1 MQHPTPHHFTSSP
14 RPSPPAGPAAWMRHL
29 ALHFREES
37 PTWLWWLGSLPP
49 GTQKLLSVSVA
60 RDSTHPT
67 RSPSLFFGRTEP
79 GWAASP
85 PPIRWQARQR
95 GRRGGGFGAWRPF
108 SNNARLFSK
117 RPSRIFDDA
126 PHLGRWKGYRGR
138 NGGLSEGARRC
149 IQAAWHSPPQGEGP
163 TPPPCQKRDE
173 ALIKKVRGGA
183 GGRAGWG
190 WGWGCWSS
198 HRPVNRGA
206 DKKACRG

>member
-1 MQHPTPHHFTSSP
+1 MALSTMPCRPCNTQPHTTLLLLPVLHRPPGRRLGCGIWHCISERRAP
-14 RPSPPAGPAAWMRHL
+14 RG
-29 ALHFREES
+29 F
-37 PTWLWWLGSLPP
+37 GGCPP

-149 IQAAWHSPPQGEGP
+149 IQAA
-163 TPPPCQKRDE
+163 
-173 ALIKKVRGGA
+173 
-183 GGRAGWG
+183 
-190 WGWGCWSS
+190 
-198 HRPVNRGA
+198 
-206 DKKACRG
+206 